1 MIVYE
6 VVAVADAAL
15 AEEFQQYMAST
26 HVPDVLATGCFL
38 SATIGRSGNSFQF
51 RYELADRATLDGYFR
66 DHADALRADVLEHF
80 PSGIEFSRQIWD
92 NIAEFTYNQG
102 SLLS

>member
-1 MIVYE
+1 MIVCE
-6 VVAVADAAL
+6 VIAVADEAL
-15 AEEFQQYMAST
+15 ADEFQHYMSSR
-26 HVPDVLATGCFL
+26 HVPDVLATGCFM
-38 SATIGRSGNSFQF
+38 SAVIARSGNNFQF
-51 RYELADRATLDGYFR
+51 RYEVADRATLDGYFR